1 VYVVPAATPDVSST
15 EIRRRLRAG
24 EPIAGMV
31 PDPVEQHIRQHR
43 LYLEDVPSGLIH
55 STADQL
61 HGKD

>member
-1 VYVVPAATPDVSST
+1 
-15 EIRRRLRAG
+15 
-24 EPIAGMV
+24 MV